1 MTCCMENILN
11 FLSIPMT
18 SKLLIKF
25 ALTQVFWVAR
35 VLRPKGKHCG
45 WYTFAQVFFLF
56 TLDARFLGFE
66 HIKELYKDDSDFSN
80 VYNACET

>member
-1 MTCCMENILN
+1 MGWIYWN
-11 FLSIPMT
+11 F
-18 SKLLIKF
+18 F
-25 ALTQVFWVAR
+25 VCHQVQAR
-35 VLRPKGKHCG
+35 KGKHCG